1 MENLNVELVI
11 ATVDG
16 KEKCKQI
23 MVRQLHCIKL
33 TNLIFIL
40 LQTSSCECNLQD
52 YTSTKELDNE
62 CKESIKNG
70 NETELGSMCS
80 DRGECF
86 CGSCYCNSNYA
97 GKYCQCDK
105 CPM

>member
-1 MENLNVELVI
+1 MWSLSLQQWMGGKNVSKKWLQLVLNNPML
-11 ATVDG
+11 
-16 KEKCKQI
+16 
-23 MVRQLHCIKL
+23 L
-33 TNLIFIL
+33 FIL
-40 LQTSSCECNLQD
+40 LHRCECNLQD

-62 CKESIKNG
+62 CKETIKNG